1 MASHTALS
9 RRLGATDA
17 QLDAVARA
25 EYGVFDEPW
34 ASAMRFADMLTP
46 TPGIVSDEVYE
57 NLARHW
63 APAQVVEITSV
74 ICMFAF
80 FNRFAHALD
89 IPITR

>member
-1 MASHTALS
+1 MGGSE
-9 RRLGATDA
+9 A

-25 EYGVFDEPW
+25 DYEVFDEPW
-34 ASAMRFADMLTP
+34 RAAMRYADEMTP
-46 TPGIVSDEVYE
+46 TPGIVSDETFAT
-57 NLARHW
+57 LASHW
-63 APAQVVEITSV
+63 SPSQIVEITSV

>member
-9 RRLGATDA
+9 RRLGATDG

-25 EYGVFDEPW
+25 DYGVFEEAW
-34 ASAMRFADMLTP
+34 ASAMRFADVLTP
-46 TPGIVSDEVYE
+46 TPGIVSDETYAD
-57 NLARHW
+57 LAAHW
-63 APAQVVEITSV
+63 SPAQIVEITSV

>member
-1 MASHTALS
+1 LA

-25 EYGVFDEPW
+25 EYDVFEAPW

-46 TPGIVSDEVYE
+46 TPGIVTDEVYHD
-57 NLARHW
+57 LATRW
-63 APAQVVEITSV
+63 TATQIVEITSV

-89 IPITR
+89 IPVTR